1 MDNMLLGLQYMFAD
15 PYNILLFFAAL
26 FGGLFFGAIPG
37 VSITTLGAILLPF
50 TAYLTTAQAL
60 MVYGV
65 MYCSGT
71 YGGAVMAILFNIP
84 GAAENAPTAFDG
96 YPLTRQ
102 GKAGLAIGAAVTCS
116 AIGGILSC
124 IGMMLGTDMIAR
136 WAITSFGPPEMFA
149 VILCGIVLAST
160 MGTSSTLKGLIS
172 ICLGLLLATVGSDP
186 VGGIFRFTYGSVGL
200 SGGISFIPLLLGF
213 FSVSEVFAHSG
224 NAVSSKQLNE
234 YRNVTVQFPSLKTF
248 WQQRVNIFRSAG
260 CGFCCGMLPGLGAT
274 LAAFMSYGFARST
287 SKHPENFGKGEL
299 SGVIASETG
308 NNAATG
314 GAMIPMLA
322 LGLPGG
328 STTALMLS
336 VFLLHGLEPGPLVMT
351 QQTQM
356 VWAVFMAMFLAN
368 VSILFLGYITSCTVV
383 NLLKIP
389 TSFLMPII
397 FVLACIGT
405 YALRNSTFDVGI
417 MLVAGLFGFI
427 LKRHDYSA
435 AGIVLGS
442 ILGTLGEAA
451 FAKTMQMSDYNYMIF
466 LERPF
471 CAFFILVSVVSL
483 CAILYRALKESFKKN
498 TQGGVA

>member
-1 MDNMLLGLQYMFAD
+1 MEHMLLGLQYLFSD
-15 PYNILLFFAAL
+15 PFNIVLFFAAL
-26 FGGLFFGAIPG
+26 FGGMFFGAVPG
-37 VSITTLGAILLPF
+37 ISVTTLGAILLPF

-71 YGGAVMAILFNIP
+71 YGGAIMAILFNIP

-96 YPLTRQ
+96 YPMTKQ

-116 AIGGILSC
+116 AIGGLMSC
-124 IGMMLGTDMIAR
+124 IGMMLGTDVIAR
-136 WAITSFGPPEMFA
+136 WAIVSFGPPEMFA
-149 VILCGIVLAST
+149 VIFCGCALAST
-160 MGTSSTLKGLIS
+160 MGTSSTLKGWLS
-172 ICLGLLLATVGSDP
+172 LAFGLMLATVGADP
-186 VGGIFRFTYGSVGL
+186 VGGIFRYTYGSVGL
-200 SGGISFIPLLLGF
+200 TGGISFIPLLLGF
-213 FSVSEVFAHSG
+213 FSISEVFS
-224 NAVSSKQLNE
+224 NASVGVSKDHLKAYAKVGVE
-234 YRNVTVQFPSLKTF
+234 FPSLRTF
-248 WQQRVNIFRSAG
+248 WQQRVNILRSAG

-274 LAAFMSYGFARST
+274 LAAFMSYGFARNT

-299 SGVIASETG
+299 TGVVASETG

-336 VFLLHGLEPGPLVMT
+336 VFLLHGLEPGPLIMT

-368 VSILFLGYITSCTVV
+368 CSILCLGYVASKTVTS
-383 NLLKIP
+383 LLRIP
-389 TSFLMPII
+389 TAFLMPFI
-397 FVLACIGT
+397 FVLSCIGT
-405 YALRNSTFDVGI
+405 YALRNSIFDVGI
-417 MLVAGLFGFI
+417 MLVAGLFGF
-427 LKRHDYSA
+427 LVKKHGYSA

-451 FAKTMQMSDYNYMIF
+451 FAKTMQMSDYDWSIF
-466 LERPF
+466 VTRPF
-471 CAFFILVSVVSL
+471 CAFFIGVGLLSLGLIACRSVKT
-483 CAILYRALKESFKKN
+483 AISAKASS
-498 TQGGVA
+498 